1 MRTYSLLKRPS
12 LRFSAL
18 TLCAGA
24 MLFGSNYSL
33 RAQTL
38 ARPGWQGSGM
48 MSEAWWRNAVM
59 YRVDVR
65 GFQDSDGDGVGDLKG
80 VASRMNYLQSLGVD
94 AIVLDKLG
102 DGNGFDD
109 VVSAAAPV
117 QIRVL
122 VVVDGGGN
130 VAPNTDDAV
139 VGQARMWLTRG
150 AAGVL
155 LRSARPANDVA
166 GLLHR
171 LRGVT
176 DGFPGSRVLLAATG
190 TNPAPSTIHAIDLD
204 QVPVVTRMRGGS
216 VPTGAQ
222 LTQVPLELTNATAK
236 TIRAALNGVNA
247 APTGT
252 ALFLAEQLFSTKE
265 LLAQANVAALDGRRR
280 AFAMV
285 LLASRG
291 AASVRYG
298 QEIGMLPV
306 ESGDSAEVMQWTPAN
321 VTQAP
326 KPVEEAK
333 PAPVVDNTPAQ
344 VDKDG
349 FATFKPYVPPP
360 KAAPV
365 VKNADGE
372 VVPAPLVVDPNTLP
386 GFTSGKLLQAAP
398 ADATTLNVAKEE
410 GDTESLLQLYRR
422 LIQLHHDNPTLRNGA
437 ELLLD
442 YDDLGAVVWV
452 RQPAKDSR
460 STAIIAVCNL
470 SGAPLKLSLNE
481 ELTRQHI
488 KTGTLRNLLS
498 ATATAESV
506 QSTDNLSLP
515 PYGVFLGEL
524 YH

>member
-1 MRTYSLLKRPS
+1 MLISSLLRRPS
-12 LRFSAL
+12 LRLNAL
-18 TLCAGA
+18 ALCAGA
-24 MLFGSNYSL
+24 ALFGVHGTVS
-33 RAQTL
+33 AQTL

-48 MSEAWWRNAVM
+48 MAEAWWRNAVM
-59 YRVDVR
+59 YRVNVR
-65 GFQDSDGDGVGDLKG
+65 SFQDSDGDGIGDLKG
-80 VASRMNYLQSLGVD
+80 VANRMNYLQSLGVD

-102 DGNGFDD
+102 DGDGFDD
-109 VVSAAAPV
+109 VVSAAAPR

-122 VVVDGGGN
+122 VVVDDGGN
-130 VAPNTDDAV
+130 VTPNTDDAV
-139 VGQARMWLTRG
+139 VAQARRWLTRG

-155 LRSARPANDVA
+155 LRSTQSANDAA
-166 GLLHR
+166 GLLRR

-176 DGFPGSRVLLAATG
+176 DSFPGSRVLLAATG
-190 TNPAPSTIHAIDLD
+190 TNPAPSTIHAINLD
-204 QVPVVTRMRGGS
+204 ETPVAAPIRGVVGG
-216 VPTGAQ
+216 PQ

-247 APTGT
+247 APAGT
-252 ALFLAEQLFSTKE
+252 ALFLAEQLYSTKE
-265 LLAQANVAALDGRRR
+265 LLAPANVAALDGRRR

-291 AASVRYG
+291 AASLRYG

-306 ESGDSAEVMQWTPAN
+306 EAGEGAGVMQWTPAN

-333 PAPVVDNTPAQ
+333 PAPVVDTTPAK
-344 VDKDG
+344 VDADG
-349 FATFKPYVPPP
+349 YTTFKPYVPPP
-360 KAAPV
+360 RPAPV
-365 VKNADGE
+365 VKTADGE
-372 VVPAPLVVDPNTLP
+372 VVPAPVVVDPNTLP
-386 GFTSGKLLQAAP
+386 GFTNGKLPQPAP
-398 ADATTLNVAKEE
+398 ADAATLNVAKEE
-410 GDTESLLQLYRR
+410 GDAGSLLQLYRR

-437 ELLLD
+437 EVLLD

-470 SGAPLKLSLNE
+470 SGAPLKLSLNQ
-481 ELTRQHI
+481 ELTRQKI

-498 ATATAESV
+498 ATATADSV
-506 QSTDNLSLP
+506 QSTDTLSLP

>member
-1 MRTYSLLKRPS
+1 MLNSSLLRRSS
-12 LRFSAL
+12 LQLGVLAV
-18 TLCAGA
+18 CASA
-24 MLFGSNYSL
+24 MLQ
-33 RAQTL
+33 AQTL

-48 MSEAWWRNAVM
+48 TVETWWRNAVM

-65 GFQDSDGDGVGDLKG
+65 SFQDSDGDGVGDLKG
-80 VASRMNYLQSLGVD
+80 VASRMDYLQSLGVD

-102 DGNGFDD
+102 DGAGFDD
-109 VVSAAAPV
+109 VVSAAV
-117 QIRVL
+117 QRQIRVL
-122 VVVDGGGN
+122 IALDDSGN
-130 VAPNTDDAV
+130 VAANTDDAV
-139 VGQARMWLTRG
+139 VNQARMWLVRG
-150 AAGVL
+150 ASGVL
-155 LRSARPANDVA
+155 LRSARSASDAA

-176 DGFPGSRVLLAATG
+176 DSFPGSRVLLAATG
-190 TNPAPSTIHAIDLD
+190 TNPAPSTIHAISLD
-204 QVPVVTRMRGGS
+204 EVSVVAPVRGSGAGA
-216 VPTGAQ
+216 GAQ
-222 LTQVPLELTNATAK
+222 LAQVPLELTNATAK

-247 APTGT
+247 APAGT
-252 ALFLAEQLFSTKE
+252 ALFLAEQLYSTKE
-265 LLAQANVAALDGRRR
+265 LLAPANVAALDGRRR
-280 AFAMV
+280 AFALV

-291 AASVRYG
+291 AASLRYG

-306 ESGDSAEVMQWTPAN
+306 EAAEKAEVMQWTPAN

-333 PAPVVDNTPAQ
+333 PAPVADTSPTK

-349 FATFKPYVPPP
+349 YGTFKPYVPPP

-365 VKNADGE
+365 VKTASGE
-372 VVPAPLVVDPNTLP
+372 VVPAPVVVDPNTLP
-386 GFTSGKLLQAAP
+386 GFTNGKLPGPAP
-398 ADATTLNVAKEE
+398 ADAATLNVAREE
-410 GDTESLLQLYRR
+410 GDAGSLLNLYRR

-437 ELLLD
+437 EVLLD

-460 STAIIAVCNL
+460 STAIVAVCNL

-488 KTGTLRNLLS
+488 RTGTLRNLLS
-498 ATATAESV
+498 ATATADSV

>member
-109 VVSAAAPV
+109 VISAAAPV

-122 VVVDGGGN
+122 VVVDDGGN
-130 VAPNTDDAV
+130 VAPNTDEAV

-155 LRSARPANDVA
+155 LRSTRSANDVA

-171 LRGVT
+171 LRAVT

-204 QVPVVTRMRGGS
+204 QMPVVTRVRGGA
-216 VPTGAQ
+216 VPAGAQ

-247 APTGT
+247 APAGT

-265 LLAQANVAALDGRRR
+265 LLAPANVAALDGRRR

-306 ESGDSAEVMQWTPAN
+306 ESGESAEVMQWTPAN

-326 KPVEEAK
+326 KPVEEDCA
-333 PAPVVDNTPAQ
+333 
-344 VDKDG
+344 G
-349 FATFKPYVPPP
+349 
-360 KAAPV
+360 
-365 VKNADGE
+365 GE
-372 VVPAPLVVDPNTLP
+372 
-386 GFTSGKLLQAAP
+386 
-398 ADATTLNVAKEE
+398 E
-410 GDTESLLQLYRR
+410 R
-422 LIQLHHDNPTLRNGA
+422 
-437 ELLLD
+437 
-442 YDDLGAVVWV
+442 
-452 RQPAKDSR
+452 
-460 STAIIAVCNL
+460 
-470 SGAPLKLSLNE
+470 
-481 ELTRQHI
+481 
-488 KTGTLRNLLS
+488 
-498 ATATAESV
+498 
-506 QSTDNLSLP
+506 
-515 PYGVFLGEL
+515 
-524 YH
+524 

>member
-1 MRTYSLLKRPS
+1 
-12 LRFSAL
+12 
-18 TLCAGA
+18 
-24 MLFGSNYSL
+24 
-33 RAQTL
+33 
-38 ARPGWQGSGM
+38 M
-48 MSEAWWRNAVM
+48 MGEVWWRNAVM

-65 GFQDSDGDGVGDLKG
+65 NFQDSDGDGAGDLKG

-102 DGNGFDD
+102 DGNGFDE

-122 VVVDGGGN
+122 VVVDDGGN
-130 VAPNTDDAV
+130 VAPGTDDAV

-155 LRSARPANDVA
+155 LRSTRAANDVA

-176 DGFPGSRVLLAATG
+176 DSFPGSRVLLAATG
-190 TNPAPSTIHAIDLD
+190 TNPAPSTVRAINLED
-204 QVPVVTRMRGGS
+204 VPIAALLRTGS
-216 VPTGAQ
+216 AGAGAQ

-247 APTGT
+247 APAGT

-265 LLAQANVAALDGRRR
+265 LLAPANVAALDGRRR

-306 ESGDSAEVMQWTPAN
+306 ESGGDAEVMQWTPAN

-333 PAPVVDNTPAQ
+333 PAPVVDATPAK
-344 VDKDG
+344 VDGDG
-349 FATFKPYVPPP
+349 YATFKPYVPPP

-365 VKNADGE
+365 VKTPDGE
-372 VVPAPLVVDPNTLP
+372 VLAVPVEVDPNTLP
-386 GFTSGKLLQAAP
+386 GFTNGKLSQAAP
-398 ADATTLNVAKEE
+398 ADAVVLNVAKEE
-410 GDTESLLQLYRR
+410 SDAGSLLQLYRR

-437 ELLLD
+437 EVLLD

-460 STAIIAVCNL
+460 STAIVAVCNL
-470 SGAPLKLSLNE
+470 SGAPLKLSLNQ

-498 ATATAESV
+498 ATATADSV
-506 QSTDNLSLP
+506 QSTDSLSLP